1 MTTPQDL
8 LIIALNLPSSRDV
21 GQGDLSLAL
30 AGAELLDLLDA
41 GVLTLDDDRLVPGA
55 GQATGDRLLDEAGA
69 SLVRQP
75 PYETVEEWLWRR
87 GRGLA
92 QAYVGALEAEA
103 PADGT
108 RRHWLRRRSDP
119 AAATD
124 TPSRRHANERWADHE
139 PVLVGLA
146 QALGI
151 QDPTTA
157 AAGDTA
163 GEPVTT
169 GTADDLPAPGATDQ
183 PTAADFADLTAFAD
197 SADEPVITV
206 LAAVNDALTELEA
219 VRQRRR
225 IEEDAFDNVWRAP

>member
-8 LIIALNLPSSRDV
+8 LIVTLNIPSSHDL

-30 AGAELLDLLDA
+30 AGAEVIDLVDA
-41 GVLTLDDDRLVPGA
+41 GALTLEDDRLVPGA
-55 GQATGDRLLDEAGA
+55 ERATGDRLLDEAGA

-92 QAYVGALEAEA
+92 DAYVAALEAET
-103 PADGT
+103 PTADTG
-108 RRHWLRRRSDP
+108 RRHWLRRRSEP
-119 AAATD
+119 APAVVD
-124 TPSRRHANERWADHE
+124 SPSRHHANERWAEQE

-146 QALGI
+146 NALGI
-151 QDPTTA
+151 GEPAVNGTDTTA
-157 AAGDTA
+157 PDDATMEPAG
-163 GEPVTT
+163 
-169 GTADDLPAPGATDQ
+169 PGD
-183 PTAADFADLTAFAD
+183 
-197 SADEPVITV
+197 ADEGDDGPVVTV
-206 LAAVNDALTELEA
+206 LAALGDALTELEA

>member
-8 LIIALNLPSSRDV
+8 LIVALNIPSSHDL

-30 AGAELLDLLDA
+30 AGAEVLDLVDA
-41 GVLTLDDDRLVPGA
+41 GVLSLEDDRLVPGA
-55 GQATGDRLLDEAGA
+55 GHATGNRLLDQAGA

-92 QAYVGALEAEA
+92 DAYVAALEAET
-103 PADGT
+103 PAGGAG
-108 RRHWLRRRSDP
+108 RRHWLRRRSEAAP
-119 AAATD
+119 AVVD
-124 TPSRRHANERWADHE
+124 SPSRHHANERWAEQE

-146 QALGI
+146 NALGI
-151 QDPTTA
+151 GER
-157 AAGDTA
+157 AGSGADDTELPFDA
-163 GEPVTT
+163 
-169 GTADDLPAPGATDQ
+169 GTADAGPADVGGGEDG
-183 PTAADFADLTAFAD
+183 
-197 SADEPVITV
+197 PVVAV
-206 LAAVNDALTELEA
+206 LAALGDALTELEA